1 MKLNESIMKNLK
13 ESEAYEDAKKAR
25 LEKIAA
31 GLQNALSNYT
41 NDRNA
46 VSASYYGE
54 RMIIEIRPIRF
65 KPESFSRYENEPQ
78 IFGSMELDKDFN
90 FVNVDINTSSGPNIV
105 NRDFITALNI
115 IYTYIASKGDSY
127 EG

>member
-41 NDRNA
+41 NDRKA
-46 VSASYYGE
+46 VSSSYDGE
-54 RMIIEIRPIRF
+54 RMRIEIRPIRF
-65 KPESFSRYENEPQ
+65 KPESFSRYENEVQ

-90 FVNVDINTSSGPNIV
+90 FVNVDINTSSGPNII

-115 IYTYIASKGDSY
+115 IYTYITSKGDSY